1 MTRKMGHGIYKMK
14 PLEVM
19 SANDAETI
27 HTNSLDLL
35 ETMGIKVVSD
45 EALRLLKAAGADV
58 DDKTRVARIPSHLVM
73 ESVRKCKRPV
83 RLCARNPKNDFV
95 LDGKHCYICTDGTGL
110 ATIDL
115 ETGVRRPSTKQDVAD
130 SAKVVDYLELMNM
143 YYPLV
148 TPLDVPKHAH
158 TIHEFEAAFNNCEKH
173 VISGATYLREE
184 AQCELK
190 MAAAVAG
197 GADELKRRPIVS
209 AVTCTSSPMVLG
221 MTTDAAIEFVR
232 AGCPPMMMTMPLVG
246 ATSPM
251 TVAGAVLLGNAQVL
265 ALTTVCQLAAPGSPV
280 CYSTEPMAMD
290 IQTGIFEG
298 LFPAANMVRASHVQ
312 MARYYKIPIFVGGWG
327 SCSKVPDAQ
336 AAYEKVLSAFLY
348 YLSGTDITSGPGLL
362 ENWTVLSYEQL
373 LIDYEIYT
381 MMVDMLKGF
390 PVNEDSMAI
399 DVVKRIGHEGHFLG
413 QKHTVDHFKE
423 MWQPIV
429 TDGQPYQP
437 WKAGGSKSAVDHA
450 REKAKEILR
459 THEVTPLPEDVKKEL
474 ARIVREGEEKIPH

>member
-1 MTRKMGHGIYKMK
+1 MSRTMGHGLYKMK

-19 SANDAETI
+19 TSNDVETI

-35 ETMGIKVVSD
+35 ETMGIKIVSN
-45 EALRLLKAAGADV
+45 EALRLLKDAGAEV
-58 DDKTRVARIPSHLVM
+58 DEKTKVARIPSHLVM
-73 ESVRKCKRPV
+73 ESVLKCKRPV
-83 RLCARNPKNDFV
+83 RLCARNPKNDLV

-115 ETGVRRPSTKQDVAD
+115 ETGVRRPSTKRDVAE
-130 SAKVVDYLELMNM
+130 SAKIVDYLEFMNM

-158 TIHEFEAAFNNCEKH
+158 TVHEFEAAFNNCEKH
-173 VISGATYLREE
+173 VTSGATYLKEE
-184 AQCELK
+184 AKYELK
-190 MAAAVAG
+190 MAAAVVG
-197 GADELKRRPIVS
+197 GEKELRRRPIVS

-251 TVAGAVLLGNAQVL
+251 TVAGAVLIGNAQVL

-290 IQTGIFEG
+290 VQTGIFEG

-381 MMVDMLKGF
+381 MMIDMLKGF
-390 PVNEDSMAI
+390 PVTEDSMAMDI
-399 DVVKRIGHEGHFLG
+399 VKKVGHEGHFLG

-429 TDGQPYQP
+429 TDGQTYQT
-437 WKAGGSKSAVDHA
+437 WKASGSKSAVDHA
-450 REKAKEILR
+450 NAKAKEILK

-474 ARIVREGEEKIPH
+474 AKIVREGEEKIPH

>member
-1 MTRKMGHGIYKMK
+1 MGCGLYNMR

-19 SANDAETI
+19 SPSDAETI
-27 HTNSLDLL
+27 HINSLNLL
-35 ETMGIKVVSD
+35 ESMGIKVFSK
-45 EALRLLKAAGADV
+45 EGLQLLKEAGADV
-58 DDKTRVARIPSHLVM
+58 DEKTKVAKIPSHLVT

-83 RLCARNPKNDFV
+83 RLCARNPRNDFV
-95 LDGKHCYICTDGTGL
+95 LDGKHCYLSTDGTGL

-115 ETGVRRPSTKQDVAD
+115 ETGVRRGSTKNDVAE
-130 SAKVVDYLELMNM
+130 SARVVDYLELMNM

-158 TIHEFEAAFNNCEKH
+158 TLHEFDAAFNNCEKH
-173 VISGATYLREE
+173 IISGATYMKEE
-184 AQCELK
+184 AQYELK

-197 GADELKRRPIVS
+197 GWEELKRRPLVS
-209 AVTCTSSPMVLG
+209 AVTCTTSPMVLG

-251 TVAGAVLLGNAQVL
+251 TVAGAVLVGNAQVL

-290 IQTGIFEG
+290 VQTGIFEG

-327 SCSKVPDAQ
+327 TCSKVPDAQ

-381 MMVDMLKGF
+381 MMVDMLKSF
-390 PVNEDSMAI
+390 PVTDESMGI
-399 DVVKRIGHEGHFLG
+399 DVTKKVGHEGHFLG
-413 QKHTVDHFKE
+413 QKHTIDHFKE
-423 MWQPIV
+423 MWQPVV
-429 TDGQPYQP
+429 TDGATYQT
-437 WKAGGSKSAVDHA
+437 WKASGSLSAVDHA
-450 REKAKEILR
+450 RARAKEIIK
-459 THEVTPLPEDVKKEL
+459 THQVTPLPGDVRKEF
-474 ARIVREGEEKIPH
+474 ARIIKEGEEKIPH